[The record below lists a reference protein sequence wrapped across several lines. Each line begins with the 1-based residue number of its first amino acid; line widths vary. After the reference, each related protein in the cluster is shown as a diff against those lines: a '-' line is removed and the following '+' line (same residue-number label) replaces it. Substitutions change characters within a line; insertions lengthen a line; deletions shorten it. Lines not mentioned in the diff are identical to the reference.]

1 MANQK
6 LKQMVHDQQE
16 AEKNKITSH
25 EIQEAL
31 KVSSV
36 FFDEVKCDKVSS
48 VQVGRDF
55 PFLSASFLPAMLYV
69 PLLFGPQWVFCM
81 SLFL

>member
-1 MANQK
+1 MEQVEELQASLSIKKNELEQKNTLANQK

-16 AEKNKITSH
+16 AEKKKITSQ

-36 FFDEVKCDKVSS
+36 F
-48 VQVGRDF
+48 
-55 PFLSASFLPAMLYV
+55 
-69 PLLFGPQWVFCM
+69 
-81 SLFL
+81 